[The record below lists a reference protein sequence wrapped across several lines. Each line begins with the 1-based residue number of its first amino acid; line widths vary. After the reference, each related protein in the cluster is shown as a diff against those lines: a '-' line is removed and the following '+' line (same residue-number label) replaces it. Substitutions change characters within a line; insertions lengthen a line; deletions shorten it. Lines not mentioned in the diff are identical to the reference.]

1 MPGDRRVLRQTL
13 YRLAAGQAG
22 YFTAAQ
28 ALEVGY
34 SYQAQKHHV
43 DHGNWTRIDR
53 GIFRIPEWPAGVNDE
68 LVRWVLWSKH
78 RAVVSHDS
86 AAAAYGFGVANPAKV
101 HLSVPPG
108 FRMDDPAVVLHYRVL
123 PEIDVTAFD
132 GAVITTALRTVLDV
146 VESHFDEE
154 FVEGV
159 IADATASGAITAGQL
174 ERRCHELDE
183 ESQQRGARLVAKVQ
197 S

>member
-1 MPGDRRVLRQTL
+1 MPGDRQALRQTL

-28 ALEVGY
+28 ARDVGY

-86 AAAAYGFGVANPAKV
+86 AAVAYRFGVANPAKV

-108 FRMDDPAVVLHYRVL
+108 FRMEDPAVVLHYRVL
-123 PEIDVTAFD
+123 PEPDVTVLD
-132 GAVITTALRTVLDV
+132 GAAITTALRTVIDV
-146 VESHFDEE
+146 IESHFDEE
-154 FVEGV
+154 FVEDV
-159 IADATASGAITAGQL
+159 IADALTSGAISGGQL
-174 ERRCHELDE
+174 KRRLHELDE
-183 ESQQRGARLVAKVQ
+183 ETHRRSVRLLAKVR

>member
-1 MPGDRRVLRQTL
+1 MPGVRQALRQTL

-28 ALEVGY
+28 ALDVGY

-86 AAAAYGFGVANPAKV
+86 AAAAYGFGVANPVKV

-108 FRMDDPAVVLHYRVL
+108 FRMEDPAVVLHFRQLPAADIAVL
-123 PEIDVTAFD
+123 D
-132 GAVITTALRTVLDV
+132 GAAITTALRTVLDAI
-146 VESHFDEE
+146 EAHFDEE
-154 FVEGV
+154 LVEGV
-159 IADATASGAITAGQL
+159 IVDALASGAITTGQL
-174 ERRCHELDE
+174 ERRFHELDRAT
-183 ESQQRGARLVAKVQ
+183 QQRQQRLLARVQ

>member
-1 MPGDRRVLRQTL
+1 MPGDRQALRQTL

-28 ALEVGY
+28 ALDVGY

-86 AAAAYGFGVANPAKV
+86 AAAAHGFGVANPAKV

-108 FRMDDPAVVLHYRVL
+108 FRMSDPAVVLHYRVL
-123 PEIDVTAFD
+123 PETDVTVLD
-132 GAVITTALRTVLDV
+132 GAAITTALRTVVDV
-146 VESHFDEE
+146 IEAHFDEE
-154 FVEGV
+154 FVESV
-159 IADATASGAITAGQL
+159 IADALTSGAISGGQL
-174 ERRCHELDE
+174 ERRFHELDE
-183 ESQQRGARLVAKVQ
+183 GTHRRSVRLLAKVR

>member
-1 MPGDRRVLRQTL
+1 MPGNRQALRQTL

-22 YFTAAQ
+22 CFTAAQ
-28 ALEVGY
+28 ALDIGY

-43 DHGNWTRIDR
+43 DHGNWARIDR

-108 FRMDDPAVVLHYRVL
+108 FRMDDPAVVLHYRAL
-123 PEIDVTAFD
+123 AETDVTVLD
-132 GAVITTALRTVLDV
+132 GAAIATALRTALDV

-154 FVEGV
+154 FAEGV
-159 IADATASGAITAGQL
+159 IADAIASGAITAGQL
-174 ERRCHELDE
+174 ERRFHELDE
-183 ESQQRGARLVAKVQ
+183 ENQQRGKRLLARVR

>member
-1 MPGDRRVLRQTL
+1 MPGDRQALRQTL

-86 AAAAYGFGVANPAKV
+86 AAAAHGFGVANPAKV

-108 FRMDDPAVVLHYRVL
+108 FRMDDPAVILHHRVL
-123 PEIDVTAFD
+123 PETDVTVLD
-132 GAVITTALRTVLDV
+132 GAAITTALRTVLDV
-146 VESHFDEE
+146 VEAHFDEE
-154 FVEGV
+154 FVEG
-159 IADATASGAITAGQL
+159 ITADAIASGAITAGQL
-174 ERRCHELDE
+174 DRRFHELDKE
-183 ESQQRGARLVAKVQ
+183 NQQRGVRLLARVN

>member
-1 MPGDRRVLRQTL
+1 MPGDRQALRQTL

-28 ALEVGY
+28 AREVGY

-86 AAAAYGFGVANPAKV
+86 AAVAYRFGVANPAKV

-108 FRMDDPAVVLHYRVL
+108 FRMQDPAVVLHYRVL
-123 PEIDVTAFD
+123 PESDVTVLD
-132 GAVITTALRTVLDV
+132 GAAITTALRTVVDV
-146 VESHFDEE
+146 IESHFDEE
-154 FVEGV
+154 FVEDV
-159 IADATASGAITAGQL
+159 IADALRSGAISGGQL
-174 ERRCHELDE
+174 ERRFHELDE
-183 ESQQRGARLVAKVQ
+183 ETHRRSVRLLAKAR

>member
-1 MPGDRRVLRQTL
+1 MPGVRQALRQTL

-28 ALEVGY
+28 ALDVGY

-43 DHGNWTRIDR
+43 DCGNWTRIDR

-86 AAAAYGFGVANPAKV
+86 AAAAYGFGVANPAKA

-108 FRMDDPAVVLHYRVL
+108 FRMADPAVVLHYRVL
-123 PEIDVTAFD
+123 PNTDITVLD
-132 GAVITTALRTVLDV
+132 GAAITTALRTALDMI
-146 VESHFDEE
+146 ESHFDEE
-154 FVEGV
+154 LVEGV
-159 IADATASGAITAGQL
+159 VVDAIASGAVTRGQL
-174 ERRCHELDE
+174 ERRSHELDKE
-183 ESQQRGARLVAKVQ
+183 AQQRCARLLTKVKL
-197 S
+197 

>member
-1 MPGDRRVLRQTL
+1 MPGVRQALRQTL

-28 ALEVGY
+28 ALGVGY

-53 GIFRIPEWPAGVNDE
+53 GIFRIPEWPTGVNDE

-86 AAAAYGFGVANPAKV
+86 AAAAYGFGVVNPAKV

-108 FRMDDPAVVLHYRVL
+108 FRMGDPAVILHYRLLPDADVAVL
-123 PEIDVTAFD
+123 D
-132 GAVITTALRTVLDV
+132 GAAITTALRTVLDV
-146 VESHFDEE
+146 IESHFDEE
-154 FVEGV
+154 LVEGV
-159 IADATASGAITAGQL
+159 IVDAIATGAVTTGQL
-174 ERRCHELDE
+174 ERRFHELDGE
-183 ESQQRGARLVAKVQ
+183 TQQRQKRLLATVR